1 METKEILV
9 NGVYF
14 LLANGTFV
22 LAGSEEVPGKEQ
34 IEMIGVAHD
43 GHYFAIPLN
52 WDIYGKRPLM
62 NLSCSRDDNFCKTEI
77 EALCDWDFVSAT
89 KHLQSLGMAFEL
101 KEGHY
106 LPTTAALLA
115 MFSSKEAI
123 NSALDTAGA
132 QTVDFDGS
140 YVWSCL
146 RYHSGNAWYANGRL
160 EFFCGYSIFS
170 NHLVVPI
177 SLWNP
182 IP

>member
-1 METKEILV
+1 MEKKEILV

-43 GHYFAIPLN
+43 GHYFAIPLD

-62 NLSCSRDDNFCKTEI
+62 NHSCSRDDKFCKTEM

-106 LPTTAALLA
+106 LPTPAALLA
-115 MFSSKEAI
+115 MFSNKEAI

-146 RYHSGNAWYANGRL
+146 RSSCYHAWYAYGVYG
-160 EFFCGYSIFS
+160 FFGNYNMYYSY
-170 NHLVVPI
+170 LAVPL